1 MKRILRLQSAVLLKN
16 EDGILPLKPDTKNTV
31 LGAMAKCIRY
41 QGAGSSRI
49 SPTKLTR
56 SLNLLSN
63 AIYVPS
69 CDERGNTAEIL
80 TAEAVENAK
89 NAEIIVVF
97 AGLPARYDSEGCDR
111 DDMKMPEGHL
121 KMIEAVTSVNPNTVV
136 ILLCGSAVE
145 CPWADSVK
153 GILYMGLPGQA
164 GGEAIS
170 DLLYG
175 HVNPC

>member
-1 MKRILRLQSAVLLKN
+1 MLSLAQWQRAFAIRVLA
-16 EDGILPLKPDTKNTV
+16 PAASVQP
-31 LGAMAKCIRY
+31 
-41 QGAGSSRI
+41 
-49 SPTKLTR
+49 
-56 SLNLLSN
+56 NLLSN
-63 AIYVPS
+63 AIYAPR
-69 CDERGNTAEIL
+69 CNERGNAAEIL

-89 NAEIIVVF
+89 NAEIAVVF

-145 CPWADSVK
+145 CPWADSAK
-153 GILYMGLPGQA
+153 AILYMGLPGQA
-164 GGEAIS
+164 GGKAIA

-175 HVNPC
+175 HVNPS

>member
-1 MKRILRLQSAVLLKN
+1 MFVITPPF
-16 EDGILPLKPDTKNTV
+16 GILPLKPDTKNAV
-31 LGAMAKCIRY
+31 LGAMAKSIRY
-41 QGAGSSRI
+41 QGAGSSRT
-49 SPTKLTR
+49 SPTKLTQ

-63 AIYVPS
+63 ATYAPR
-69 CDERGNTAEIL
+69 CDERGNAAEIL

-89 NAEIIVVF
+89 NAEIAVVF

-145 CPWADSVK
+145 CPWADSAK
-153 GILYMGLPGQA
+153 AILYMGLPGQA
-164 GGEAIS
+164 GGEAIA